1 MSIELEASLIEK
13 AVEERNTLL
22 EQAEKRAK
30 RILENA
36 EEEKVRL
43 EADVERH
50 LKTVVG
56 SELRAVHDRIVGRAN
71 LEGRKLVMGTKM
83 EIIDSIF
90 KEAQKTLENMV
101 EKGGVEYETIME
113 KLVKEAVVTIGEDE
127 LLVSSNNKDQALLNN
142 LLTKLSKELDVSLEL
157 DREPIVVIGG
167 VEVRNLKGTKIYYN
181 TLGGRLA
188 KIRDIRV
195 SEVAEK
201 LGVN

>member
-22 EQAEKRAK
+22 TQAEKRAK

-56 SELRAVHDRIVGRAN
+56 SELRAVHDRIVGKAN
-71 LEGRKLVMGTKM
+71 LEGRKFVMGTKM
-83 EIIDSIF
+83 EIIDSVF
-90 KEAQKTLENMV
+90 KEAQKTLEDMV

-127 LLVSSNNKDQALLNN
+127 LLVSSNNKDQALLKN

-181 TLGGRLA
+181 TLGGRLV
-188 KIRDIRV
+188 KIRDTRV

>member
-56 SELRAVHDRIVGRAN
+56 SELRAVHDRIVGKAN
-71 LEGRKLVMGTKM
+71 LEGRKFVMGTKM
-83 EIIDSIF
+83 EIIDSVF
-90 KEAQKTLENMV
+90 KEAQKTLEDMV